1 MAEYNI
7 ILINGLLWL
16 FGDARCAMRTA
27 KKDKKAAAACN
38 FATVETAFL
47 WGLPVSRVCFFAAFS
62 VADH

>member
-47 WGLPVSRVCFFAAFS
+47 
-62 VADH
+62 